1 MALPN
6 GYSNFQTKCFT
17 ICAKL
22 YLNIISLQV
31 QQQAEQKQSQQRQR
45 QWQHRQ
51 TSRRCQRMRLEVRRR
66 STAAQGISTMYSQL
80 LCLYIY
86 VFVGVPLSVFVC
98 STFQVLPPRKRV
110 NCARGWVYAAV
121 KLRFACELNLSA
133 VIFRQ
138 VFRITE

>member
-31 QQQAEQKQSQQRQR
+31 QQQAEQKQRQQQHRRQR

-51 TSRRCQRMRLEVRRR
+51 TSRRCQRMRFEVRRS
-66 STAAQGISTMYSQL
+66 STAAQGISTMYYV
-80 LCLYIY
+80 YIY

-110 NCARGWVYAAV
+110 DCAPGWVYAAV
-121 KLRFACELNLSA
+121 KLRFTCELNLSA